1 MDANKK
7 SYLENIEDVVEL
19 EEQVNRLSNE
29 EFVEYLTDISWRTLN
44 EYEACQVVALA
55 QHLMVSNYEALE
67 DIKSDDCNRFEYHG
81 CLYEVNTE
89 AQFKEQVR
97 DMLDTDSWK
106 DAVNNDKTLD
116 SYNDW
121 VESNV
126 EDWDEYLVIVSSNI
140 KVNEYEFYVA
150 EL

>member
-67 DIKSDDCNRFEYHG
+67 DIESEGYNRFEYHG